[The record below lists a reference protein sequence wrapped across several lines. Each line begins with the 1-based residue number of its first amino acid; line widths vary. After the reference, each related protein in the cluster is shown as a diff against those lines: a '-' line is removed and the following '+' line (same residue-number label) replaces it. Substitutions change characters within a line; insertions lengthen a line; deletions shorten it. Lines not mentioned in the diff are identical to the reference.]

1 MRRSIDKLRRN
12 IVHAPLASAALVCV
26 LCGNAL
32 EARQLPQP
40 QNEGTDTTG
49 SITDRDNTRVGGTVY
64 DASGNPLPEV
74 EIWVANDASPSQR
87 MRTRTRKTGSYLAR
101 GLGQLYTERDVY
113 GVVLRLSF
121 ELQGHVGVETKV
133 AVEKNALAVLHP
145 ILYREGEAMPDG
157 DRLHASLVGVI
168 TVSNGKP
175 VREATVRVKSP
186 EDPASSW
193 EAVTGKDGRYELLL
207 WNSPMALELE
217 VTGPGQQVLR
227 REVAFDPP
235 QRRDVVEPATLDLV
249 LGGS

>member
-1 MRRSIDKLRRN
+1 MRQRIGRLRQN
-12 IVHAPLASAALVCV
+12 IGHALLAAVALLCVCG
-26 LCGNAL
+26 GNAL

-133 AVEKNALAVLHP
+133 AVEKNAIATLHP
-145 ILYREGEAMPDG
+145 ILYREGEAMPAN
-157 DRLHASLVGVI
+157 DRLNASLVGVI
-168 TVSNGKP
+168 TGPNGKP
-175 VREATVRVKSP
+175 VREATVRVRSP
-186 EDPASSW
+186 EDPAASW

-207 WNSPMALELE
+207 WNSPVSLELE
-217 VTGPGQQVLR
+217 VTEPGHQVLR
-227 REVAFDPP
+227 REVTFDPP
-235 QRRDVVEPATLDLV
+235 KRRDVVEPATLDLV